1 MTRLRRSPAPR
12 RLATFVLACGAAL
25 AATFVAACGQAPVAS
40 DATLATAR
48 ERGHLIVALEPEF
61 KPFEYVD
68 EKGDLVGFDVDL
80 ARAIAGDLGIGVEF
94 RSVEWESI
102 LPSLLTGESDLII
115 SGMTATEERA
125 QKVAFTRPYHRTIT
139 CLLVSSTRASG
150 LATFEDLDEA
160 GRIVTVKEGTTGDTT
175 ARARLQKATIKAFPS
190 ELAAAQEVATG
201 MADAFLYDLVS
212 IRNHHE
218 RSPSTT
224 YVLDTPVTT
233 EPYAIACR
241 RGEPDTVRRLD
252 AILEAMEADGRLD
265 ALHTKHGLGR

>member
-1 MTRLRRSPAPR
+1 MNRRR
-12 RLATFVLACGAAL
+12 RARHVGASVLGALLGLLAG
-25 AATFVAACGQAPVAS
+25 CGQAPVAA
-40 DATLATAR
+40 DATLAAVQA
-48 ERGHLIVALEPEF
+48 RGHLIVALEPEF

-68 EKGDLVGFDVDL
+68 EHGELAGFDVDL
-80 ARAIAGDLGIGVEF
+80 ARAIGQELGVGVTF

-102 LPSLLTGESDLII
+102 LPALLTGEADLIV

-139 CLLVSSTRASG
+139 CLLVSTSKAAG
-150 LATFEDLDEA
+150 LTTFEDLDEV

-175 ARARLQKATIKAFPS
+175 ARARLAHATVKAFPS

-218 RSPSTT
+218 RSPTTT
-224 YVLDTPVTT
+224 YVIETPVTT

-241 RGEPDTVRRLD
+241 RGEADTVRRLD

-265 ALHTKHGLGR
+265 ALHVRHGLTR